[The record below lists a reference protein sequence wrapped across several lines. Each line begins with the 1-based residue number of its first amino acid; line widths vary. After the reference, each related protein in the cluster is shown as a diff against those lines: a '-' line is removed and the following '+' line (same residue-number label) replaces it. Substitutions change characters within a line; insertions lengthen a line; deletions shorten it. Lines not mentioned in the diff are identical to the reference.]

1 MMMQRFVA
9 KTLVVTLALSSLPA
23 AAFAQQGT
31 ARPPA
36 GQYGQYGQSTTL
48 AGTAKD
54 EAKKP
59 FTEYTVR
66 ARDVKAGTI
75 GGSTPLDVQGNFS
88 LIGLTTQNYLVEL
101 LNKDGKVVCTEGPFD
116 MSKQA
121 IKSDVVVDC
130 GGVPAAWWL
139 VGAAAAAGITAG
151 IIAANGSTAASAA
164 Q

>member
-1 MMMQRFVA
+1 MMMHRFVA
-9 KTLVVTLALSSLPA
+9 KTLVVTIALSSMPV

-31 ARPPA
+31 TPA
-36 GQYGQYGQSTTL
+36 AQSQSTTL

-121 IKSDVVVDC
+121 VKNDVVISC
-130 GGVPAAWWL
+130 GGIPAAWWL

-151 IIAANGSTAASAA
+151 IIAANGPAASPSR
-164 Q
+164 

>member
-9 KTLVVTLALSSLPA
+9 KTLVVSIALSSLPA

-36 GQYGQYGQSTTL
+36 GQYGQSTTL

-59 FTEYTVR
+59 YSDYTAR

-75 GGSTPLDVQGNFS
+75 GGSTPLDTQGAFS

-130 GGVPAAWWL
+130 GGIPAAWWL

-151 IIAANGSTAASAA
+151 IIAANGPAASPSR
-164 Q
+164 

>member
-1 MMMQRFVA
+1 MMMHTFVA
-9 KTLVVTLALSSLPA
+9 KTLVVTIALSSMPA
-23 AAFAQQGT
+23 AAFAQQP
-31 ARPPA
+31 ARPA
-36 GQYGQYGQSTTL
+36 AAQNTQSTTL

-88 LIGLTTQNYLVEL
+88 LLGLTQQNYVVEL
-101 LNKDGKVVCTEGPFD
+101 LSKDGKVVCTEGPFD
-116 MSKQA
+116 LNKQA

-151 IIAANGSTAASAA
+151 IIATGTPAASPSR
-164 Q
+164 

>member
-9 KTLVVTLALSSLPA
+9 KTLVVTIALSSLPA

-36 GQYGQYGQSTTL
+36 GQYGQSTTL

-59 FTEYTVR
+59 YSEYTAR

-75 GGSTPLDVQGNFS
+75 GGSTPLDAQGAFS

-130 GGVPAAWWL
+130 GGIPAAWWL

-151 IIAANGSTAASAA
+151 IVAANGSTAASAA

>member
-9 KTLVVTLALSSLPA
+9 KTLVVTIALSSLPA

-36 GQYGQYGQSTTL
+36 GQYGQSTTL

-59 FTEYTVR
+59 YSEYTVR

-75 GGSTPLDVQGNFS
+75 GGSTPLDAQGAFS

-130 GGVPAAWWL
+130 GGIPAAWWL

-151 IIAANGSTAASAA
+151 IIAANGSTPLSPV

>member
-31 ARPPA
+31 ARPA
-36 GQYGQYGQSTTL
+36 AGQYGQSTTL

-121 IKSDVVVDC
+121 IKSDVVVSC
-130 GGVPAAWWL
+130 GGIPAAWWL

-151 IIAANGSTAASAA
+151 IIASNGTAASGSR
-164 Q
+164 

>member
-9 KTLVVTLALSSLPA
+9 KTLVATIALSSMPA

-31 ARPPA
+31 TPPTA
-36 GQYGQYGQSTTL
+36 QSTTL

-88 LIGLTTQNYLVEL
+88 LLGLSTQNYLVEL

-116 MSKQA
+116 LSKQA

-130 GGVPAAWWL
+130 GGIPAIWWL
-139 VGAAAAAGITAG
+139 AGAAAAAGITAG
-151 IIAANGSTAASAA
+151 VIAAGGPASPSR
-164 Q
+164 

>member
-9 KTLVVTLALSSLPA
+9 KTLVVTIALSSLPA

-36 GQYGQYGQSTTL
+36 GQYGQSTTL

-59 FTEYTVR
+59 YSEYTVR

-75 GGSTPLDVQGNFS
+75 GGSTPLDAQGAFS

-130 GGVPAAWWL
+130 GGIPAAWWL

-151 IIAANGSTAASAA
+151 IVAANGSTAASAA

>member
-9 KTLVVTLALSSLPA
+9 KTLVVTIALSSLPA

-36 GQYGQYGQSTTL
+36 GQSGQSTTL

-59 FTEYTVR
+59 YSEYTAR

-75 GGSTPLDVQGNFS
+75 GGSTPLDAQGAFS

-130 GGVPAAWWL
+130 GGIPAAWWL

-151 IIAANGSTAASAA
+151 IVAANGSTPASAA

>member
-36 GQYGQYGQSTTL
+36 GQYGQSTTL

-59 FTEYTVR
+59 YSEYTVR

-75 GGSTPLDVQGNFS
+75 GGSTPLDAQGAFS

-130 GGVPAAWWL
+130 GGIPAAWWL

-151 IIAANGSTAASAA
+151 IVAAGGSTPASAA

>member
-23 AAFAQQGT
+23 AAFAQQGA
-31 ARPPA
+31 ARPA
-36 GQYGQYGQSTTL
+36 GAQVGQSTTL

-130 GGVPAAWWL
+130 GGIPAAWWL

-151 IIAANGSTAASAA
+151 IIATNGTAASPSR
-164 Q
+164 

>member
-1 MMMQRFVA
+1 MMMHRFVA
-9 KTLVVTLALSSLPA
+9 KTLVVTIALSSMPV

-31 ARPPA
+31 APA
-36 GQYGQYGQSTTL
+36 ASAQYAQSTTL

-59 FTEYTVR
+59 YTEYTVR

-75 GGSTPLDVQGNFS
+75 GGSTPLDVYGSFS

-121 IKSDVVVDC
+121 VKSDVVISC
-130 GGVPAAWWL
+130 GGIPAAWWL

-151 IIAANGSTAASAA
+151 IIAAGGPTASPSR
-164 Q
+164 

>member
-1 MMMQRFVA
+1 MMMNKFIA
-9 KTLVVTLALSSLPA
+9 KTLVVTMALSSIPA
-23 AAFAQQGT
+23 GAFAQAA
-31 ARPPA
+31 ARPA
-36 GQYGQYGQSTTL
+36 AQTTQSTTL

-66 ARDVKAGTI
+66 ARDVNAGTI

-88 LIGLTTQNYLVEL
+88 LVGLTTQRYVVEL

-116 MSKQA
+116 LRQQA

-130 GGVPAAWWL
+130 GGIPAAWWL

-151 IIAANGSTAASAA
+151 IIATGGTASPSR
-164 Q
+164 

>member
-9 KTLVVTLALSSLPA
+9 KTLVVTIALSSLPA

-31 ARPPA
+31 TSPA
-36 GQYGQYGQSTTL
+36 GQSTTL

-59 FTEYTVR
+59 YTEYTAR

-130 GGVPAAWWL
+130 GGIPAAWWL

-151 IIAANGSTAASAA
+151 IIAANGPASPSR
-164 Q
+164 

>member
-1 MMMQRFVA
+1 MTMQRFVA
-9 KTLVVTLALSSLPA
+9 KTLVVAIALSSLPA

-36 GQYGQYGQSTTL
+36 GQSGQSTTL

-59 FTEYTVR
+59 YSEYTAR

-75 GGSTPLDVQGNFS
+75 GGSTALDAQGAFS

-130 GGVPAAWWL
+130 GGIPAAWWL

-151 IIAANGSTAASAA
+151 IVAANGSTPASAA

>member
-1 MMMQRFVA
+1 MMMHKFLA
-9 KTLVVTLALSSLPA
+9 KSLVVTIALSSMPS
-23 AAFAQQGT
+23 AAFAQPGT
-31 ARPPA
+31 ANPA
-36 GQYGQYGQSTTL
+36 SSQYTQSTTL

-59 FTEYTVR
+59 YTEYTVR

-75 GGSTPLDVQGNFS
+75 GGSTPLDAQGNFS
-88 LIGLTTQNYLVEL
+88 LIGLSTQNYLVEL

-116 MSKQA
+116 MSKRA
-121 IKSDVVVDC
+121 IKNDVEIEC
-130 GGVPAAWWL
+130 GGIPAAWWL

-151 IIAANGSTAASAA
+151 IIAAGGATSAA

>member
-9 KTLVVTLALSSLPA
+9 KTLAVTLALSSLPA
-23 AAFAQQGT
+23 GAFAQQGT

-36 GQYGQYGQSTTL
+36 GQYGQSTTL

-59 FTEYTVR
+59 YTEYTAR

-130 GGVPAAWWL
+130 GGIPAAWWL

-151 IIAANGSTAASAA
+151 IIAANGPTASPSR
-164 Q
+164 

>member
-1 MMMQRFVA
+1 MMMHRFVA
-9 KTLVVTLALSSLPA
+9 KTLVVTIALSSMPV

-31 ARPPA
+31 SPA
-36 GQYGQYGQSTTL
+36 ISQSTTL

-121 IKSDVVVDC
+121 VKSDVVISC
-130 GGVPAAWWL
+130 GGIPAAWWL

-151 IIAANGSTAASAA
+151 IIAAGGPAASPSR
-164 Q
+164 

>member
-1 MMMQRFVA
+1 MMMHKFVA
-9 KTLVVTLALSSLPA
+9 KTLLVTMALSSMPA
-23 AAFAQQGT
+23 AAFAQQP
-31 ARPPA
+31 ARPAAAPA
-36 GQYGQYGQSTTL
+36 QNTQSTTL

-66 ARDVKAGTI
+66 ARDVNAGTI

-88 LIGLTTQNYLVEL
+88 LLGLTTQNYVVEL
-101 LNKDGKVVCTEGPFD
+101 LSKDGKVVCTEGPFD
-116 MSKQA
+116 LSRQA
-121 IKSDVVVDC
+121 IKSDVIVDC

-151 IIAANGSTAASAA
+151 IIATGAPAASPSR
-164 Q
+164 

>member
-1 MMMQRFVA
+1 MMMQQFVA
-9 KTLVVTLALSSLPA
+9 KTLVVTIALSSLPA

-36 GQYGQYGQSTTL
+36 GQYGQSTTL

-59 FTEYTVR
+59 YSEYTAR

-75 GGSTPLDVQGNFS
+75 GGSTPLDAQGAFS

-130 GGVPAAWWL
+130 GGIPAAWWL

-151 IIAANGSTAASAA
+151 IVAANGSTAASAA

>member
-1 MMMQRFVA
+1 MMMDKFVA
-9 KTLVVTLALSSLPA
+9 KTLVVTMALSSLPSA
-23 AAFAQQGT
+23 VFAQQGT
-31 ARPPA
+31 TRPA
-36 GQYGQYGQSTTL
+36 ATAQSTTL

-88 LIGLTTQNYLVEL
+88 LIGLTSQNYVVEL

-116 MSKQA
+116 LAKQP

-130 GGVPAAWWL
+130 GGIPAAWWL

-151 IIAANGSTAASAA
+151 IIATGTPASGSR
-164 Q
+164 